1 MPAKIAVIYYS
12 TYGHVRTLA
21 EAEAKGAKEAGAD
34 VTILQ
39 FPETLNEEIRG
50 KMHAAPLSTE
60 HPTVSPADL
69 ELYDGFLLGFPTR
82 YGRAPAQ
89 VSAFFDQTGGQWA
102 RGALFSKFAG
112 VFTSSASQH
121 GGQETTALTTIPFFA
136 HHGIS
141 YVPIGFAAPQLTDL
155 SEVVGGSA
163 WGAAG
168 VAAGDGSRAI
178 SEKETA
184 IAEFQGKSFANLV
197 NTFVAGKSALANHT
211 LAKKSAE
218 TSTAAIAAKAVPAS
232 AAAATTTTAT
242 DSTPYQVEPEAQQKP
257 LPASTATHS
266 ASAAPA
272 PVPVPA
278 ATANNS
284 KKSSGGFFCCGGK
297 SSNYDS

>member
-21 EAEAKGAKEAGAD
+21 EAEAKGAKEAG
-34 VTILQ
+34 
-39 FPETLNEEIRG
+39 ETLNEEIRG

-60 HPTVSPADL
+60 HAIVSAADL
-69 ELYDGFLLGFPTR
+69 EKYDGFLLGFPTR

-89 VSAFFDQTGGQWA
+89 VSAFFDTTGGLWA

-121 GGQETTALTTIPFFA
+121 GGQETTALTTIPFFT

-184 IAEFQGKSFANLV
+184 VAEFQGKSFANLV
-197 NTFVAGKSALANHT
+197 NTFVAGKSALT
-211 LAKKSAE
+211 QKSAE
-218 TSTAAIAAKAVPAS
+218 AATEEPIAAKAVPAS
-232 AAAATTTTAT
+232 AAVATTTTVA

-257 LPASTATHS
+257 LPATTATPTEP
-266 ASAAPA
+266 AAAAAPA
-272 PVPVPA
+272 QASVSA
-278 ATANNS
+278 AS
-284 KKSSGGFFCCGGK
+284 KPKKSSGAFFCCGGK

>member
-21 EAEAKGAKEAGAD
+21 ESEAKGAKEAGAD

-60 HPTVSPADL
+60 HPTVSAADL

-184 IAEFQGKSFANLV
+184 IAKFQGKSFANLV
-197 NTFVAGKSALANHT
+197 NTFVAGKSALA
-211 LAKKSAE
+211 KESAE
-218 TSTAAIAAKAVPAS
+218 ASTAEEPIAAKAIPAS
-232 AAAATTTTAT
+232 AAAATTTTAA

-266 ASAAPA
+266 APAAPA
-272 PVPVPA
+272 LIPVPA
-278 ATANNS
+278 ATANNA